1 MGVYMFINK
10 ILVALDRSELSKQ
23 VFEQALALA
32 KVTQAS
38 LMLLHVISAE
48 EEGSPYMPVVY
59 SGFDYYSG
67 VRGQNLELYQEQW
80 DAFKREGINMLQSFH
95 AQADIAGVTTEF
107 TQNSGSPGR
116 CICDVSHSWGA
127 DLIIMGRRGHSGLK
141 ELFLGSVSN
150 YVLHHAP
157 CSVHIVHLPV
167 AVKKAEVEQ
176 QTESIST

>member
-38 LMLLHVISAE
+38 LMLLHVLSSE
-48 EEGSPYMPVVY
+48 EQGSPYVPVY

-67 VRGQNLELYQEQW
+67 VRGQTLELYQERW
-80 DAFKREGINMLQSFH
+80 DAFKREGIEMLQSFH
-95 AQADIAGVTTEF
+95 AQAGIAGVTTEF
-107 TQNSGSPGR
+107 SQNSGSPGR
-116 CICDVSHSWGA
+116 CICDVSYSWGA

-167 AVKKAEVEQ
+167 AAKKAEVAQ